1 MKKIVAFFIMVCFLS
16 QGCRGQ
22 DKKISADSADGKFLS
37 FEEKQKNAMPFS
49 PAIKLNPQMQG
60 YNFRYAAQKATPA
73 VVHIKAIFTMKS
85 ERNIPD
91 FLKDFFNDDF
101 LRQYSEPGGRVPQ
114 KQMSS
119 ASGVIVS
126 NDGYIVTNNHVVSDA
141 DSIEVVLH
149 DQRSYPAR
157 VIGTD
162 PATDLAL
169 LKIEENKLTFI
180 EFGNS
185 DSVEVGDIVLAVGN
199 PFNLSS
205 TVTSGIVS
213 AKARNIHILTDR
225 SAVESYIQTDAAV
238 NRGNSGGAL
247 VDINGRL
254 IGINAAIA
262 TPTGVYAG
270 YSFAIPVEII
280 KKTINDLL
288 HYGKIMRAYLGIII
302 SNMDGDKAKAM
313 GIKSSTGVI
322 VDSIIANGAA
332 AKAGIQIK
340 DVITNID
347 NHVIESAPQLLEII
361 ARHRPGE
368 TLQIILNRG
377 GREKTVVATLL
388 ATPDSKTF
396 TDAGNELLKNLG
408 IELEN
413 LSAGEKETLK
423 IPGGVKVTGITN
435 GIIFRQTNMQEG
447 FIITRVNRIAVNSK
461 EDFIR
466 ELKDKKGGI
475 LLEGIYP
482 SVPAV
487 YYYAFGL

>member
-1 MKKIVAFFIMVCFLS
+1 MKKIVVFFIMVCFLL
-16 QGCRGQ
+16 QGCRRQ
-22 DKKISADSADGKFLS
+22 DKKTTADSAGGNFIS
-37 FEEKQKNAMPFS
+37 FEEKQKNAMPFLS
-49 PAIKLNPQMQG
+49 AIKPNPQMQG

-73 VVHIKAIFTMKS
+73 VVHIKAFFAMKP
-85 ERNIPD
+85 EKDLPD
-91 FLKDFFNDDF
+91 FFKDFFNDDF
-101 LRQYSEPGGRVPQ
+101 LRQYSEPGGRLPQ

-126 NDGYIVTNNHVVSDA
+126 NDGYIVTNNHVVSEA

-149 DQRSYPAR
+149 DQRSYQAR

-169 LKIEENKLTFI
+169 IKIEENKLTFI

-238 NRGNSGGAL
+238 NRGNSDGAL

-288 HYGKIMRAYLGIII
+288 RHGKIMRAYLGIIV
-302 SNMDGDKAKAM
+302 SNMDGEKAKSM

-332 AKAGIQIK
+332 SKAGIQKRDI
-340 DVITNID
+340 ITNID
-347 NHVIESAPQLLEII
+347 NHVIESAP
-361 ARHRPGE
+361 P
-368 TLQIILNRG
+368 
-377 GREKTVVATLL
+377 
-388 ATPDSKTF
+388 
-396 TDAGNELLKNLG
+396 
-408 IELEN
+408 
-413 LSAGEKETLK
+413 
-423 IPGGVKVTGITN
+423 IT
-435 GIIFRQTNMQEG
+435 
-447 FIITRVNRIAVNSK
+447 
-461 EDFIR
+461 
-466 ELKDKKGGI
+466 
-475 LLEGIYP
+475 
-482 SVPAV
+482 
-487 YYYAFGL
+487 